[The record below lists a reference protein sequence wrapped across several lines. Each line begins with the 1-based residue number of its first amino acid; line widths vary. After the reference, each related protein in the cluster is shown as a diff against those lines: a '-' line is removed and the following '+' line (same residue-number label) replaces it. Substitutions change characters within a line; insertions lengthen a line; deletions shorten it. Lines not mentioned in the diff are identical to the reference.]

1 MDKIRN
7 RWLVLTQYYS
17 PEIGAPQIRLRC
29 MVRRLREH
37 DISVE
42 VLTALP
48 NYPAG
53 KVFPGYSGKWR
64 VREEIDGVPVRR
76 TWVYAGTGRSAR
88 IRLAN
93 YFGFTATALFTVLT
107 GPRPDVMFVESQP
120 LSLGVV
126 AILMKYLR
134 GVPYVYNVPDLQ
146 VDVAKQMGFMSNK
159 WLLRVAEAMENFFMR
174 QSWTVSTV
182 TKKFMQHFHQR
193 GVPMSQI
200 SYLPNGADTDFLRPQ
215 SPHPEML
222 QRWGL
227 HNKKVFVYVGTHA
240 FYHGLGTLIETAA
253 LLQDRNDIAFLL
265 VGDGPERARLKQ
277 LVADR
282 KLSNVVFGESA
293 YDEMDR
299 LYSIAYASIA
309 VLRDIPVARSMRL
322 SKVYPSLS
330 CEVPVIYS
338 GIGESA
344 DLISST
350 GCGMAVQPENPAKL
364 AEAVLALA
372 SNVDLRNRM
381 GRAGRDLV
389 LKDYSWA
396 SIVDHWLEDIGVE
409 TESKMEVAAAESGCS
424 V

>member
-1 MDKIRN
+1 MDRVQN

-37 DISVE
+37 GIDVK

-53 KVFPGYSGKWR
+53 KVFPGYSGKWSIK
-64 VREEIDGVPVRR
+64 EEIDGVPVKR

-93 YFGFTATALFTVLT
+93 YFSFTATALFSALT
-107 GPRPDVMFVESQP
+107 GPRPDVLFVESQP

-159 WLLRVAEAMENFFMR
+159 WLLRVAEAMENFFLR

-182 TKKFMQHFHQR
+182 TKKFMQHFNQR
-193 GVPMSQI
+193 GVPISQI
-200 SYLPNGADTDFLRPQ
+200 SYLPNGADTNFLSPQ
-215 SPHPEML
+215 DPDPEML
-222 QRWGL
+222 DRWRL
-227 HNKKVFVYVGTHA
+227 HNKKVFAYVGTHA
-240 FYHGLGTLIETAA
+240 FYHGLDTLLETAA
-253 LLQDRNDIAFLL
+253 LLRDRDDIAFLL
-265 VGDGPERARLKQ
+265 VGDGPERVRLKQ
-277 LVADR
+277 LAADR

-330 CEVPVIYS
+330 CQVPVIYS
-338 GIGESA
+338 GVGESA

-350 GCGMAVQPENPAKL
+350 GCGVAVQPENPAKL
-364 AEAVLALA
+364 AEAVVDLA
-372 SNVDLRNRM
+372 SNPELRNRM
-381 GRAGRDLV
+381 GSAGRHLV

-396 SIVDHWLEDIGVE
+396 SIVDHWLEEIGVD
-409 TESKMEVAAAESGCS
+409 TEGKMEVAAAETGCS